1 MRGVVGIS
9 VWNVIIIGVIALGW
23 IMAWNAFAAGKQV
36 GSVTLGR
43 A

>member
-9 VWNVIIIGVIALGW
+9 VWNVLIIGAIALGW
-23 IMAWNAFAAGKQV
+23 ILVWNEFAAGKQV
-36 GSVTLGR
+36 GSITLGR